1 MSSAGRKVGTKK
13 RRKNAS
19 RPPAGTDQANQQES
33 SHLASMVATSRTEV
47 LTMKRR
53 AHLSSHGSSN
63 MFFPPTIFTDAMY
76 RRGIMVPNNDDGSD
90 PDSIRTELPYD
101 YFGSDRHNVKA
112 RHLPYGFG
120 GCKTEAGKTTVRLLP
135 VLSEPEVELWAH
147 KNAAFAAA
155 GRRFPMEIN
164 RFLGSIT
171 LLLEEHLSESSI
183 SRGDSLDDV
192 GLFSLSK
199 HYSDEYRKRRIARSG
214 IPREPS
220 EKSSKFSRN
229 VSSKEAM
236 AEAMK
241 EMGIDECSDSNHL
254 PPNILTSLRA
264 RSEVIMRLWKAV
276 KSGPPRRE
284 CWDNVH
290 GGFLR
295 EALEE
300 NDGDE
305 SERDERHVPIHV
317 LANWA
322 GNEGSTEIVVT
333 DVAHGRVAS
342 LYKGLRNVPTD
353 AISIFGALLEL
364 SHPAMLYNV
373 PLITPYA
380 VAYVEKE
387 NSHPRATRTWEISIG
402 VYANRLLFEVLTA
415 QNLHIIMSAL
425 DNASFITTEPLHVPT
440 MRDRDDPVF
449 VSSPYPVVSVGDES
463 FSEPVNEDNMPAEEE
478 KEEDGD
484 VAMMGS
490 SREELNIS
498 AFSPEGF
505 LKLLE
510 NTGNDIS
517 MVSSQ

>member
-1 MSSAGRKVGTKK
+1 
-13 RRKNAS
+13 
-19 RPPAGTDQANQQES
+19 
-33 SHLASMVATSRTEV
+33 
-47 LTMKRR
+47 
-53 AHLSSHGSSN
+53 
-63 MFFPPTIFTDAMY
+63 
-76 RRGIMVPNNDDGSD
+76 
-90 PDSIRTELPYD
+90 
-101 YFGSDRHNVKA
+101 
-112 RHLPYGFG
+112 
-120 GCKTEAGKTTVRLLP
+120 
-135 VLSEPEVELWAH
+135 
-147 KNAAFAAA
+147 
-155 GRRFPMEIN
+155 MEIN

-342 LYKGLRNVPTD
+342 L
-353 AISIFGALLEL
+353 
-364 SHPAMLYNV
+364 
-373 PLITPYA
+373 
-380 VAYVEKE
+380 
-387 NSHPRATRTWEISIG
+387 
-402 VYANRLLFEVLTA
+402 
-415 QNLHIIMSAL
+415 
-425 DNASFITTEPLHVPT
+425 SF
-440 MRDRDDPVF
+440 
-449 VSSPYPVVSVGDES
+449 
-463 FSEPVNEDNMPAEEE
+463 
-478 KEEDGD
+478 
-484 VAMMGS
+484 
-490 SREELNIS
+490 
-498 AFSPEGF
+498 
-505 LKLLE
+505 
-510 NTGNDIS
+510 
-517 MVSSQ
+517 